1 MGENIRVLIVE
12 DDPADAELMVR
23 QLQRGGFAPDWVRVE
38 TESDY
43 LSSLLQKPEV
53 ILSDSNLPQF
63 NGLRAL
69 DLLTQ
74 RGLDIPFV
82 LVSGRM
88 GEDWA
93 VDAMKRGADDYLG
106 KDRLARLGEAVRR
119 AVDQRRLRAE
129 KTWAMEALRQSEER
143 YRLVSEITSDYAY
156 SLSVEPSGSFTCEWI
171 TEPFTRITGFSASDI
186 NSAGWMSLY
195 HPEDLPI
202 LERRC
207 QILLSN
213 RSDSSEVR
221 IVTKDGEVR
230 WVRVYGR
237 PLWNEN
243 QQRVVRIYGAAQ
255 DITAQKQL
263 EQQLLQSQKMEAI
276 GRLAGG
282 VAHDFNNLLT
292 AIMGSSDLLMGMLPE
307 GEELWTCAS
316 EILKAGERAAGLTR
330 QLLAF
335 SRRPVLTPCVAD
347 VNLLVNNMERMLT
360 RLIGEHVAMTYQL
373 AAGSLPVKIDPG
385 QFEQILLNLVVNSR
399 DAMPGGGKIFVET
412 SRSEV
417 IAASPGHPAVT
428 PGSYAVLSVVDTG
441 CGMDAATKAHVFE
454 PFFTT
459 KERGK
464 GTGLGLSTVFGIV
477 QQNKGY
483 IAVYSEVGRGTT
495 FKVYLPLTAEMVTPT
510 RSQPSAPPREGGG
523 ETILLVEDDSV
534 VRRFALDALRRRG
547 YQVLEAADGAE
558 AKAVFASPATRIDL
572 ILTDVIMPGI
582 NGLELAAEL
591 RRKHPGLK
599 VMYMSGYTDEALAN
613 ATEVAPATL
622 LQKPFTATVLAR
634 AVRDALDIRV
644 ASA

>member
-23 QLQRGGFAPDWVRVE
+23 HLQRGGFAPDWVRVE

-43 LSSLLQKPEV
+43 LSSLLRAPEV
-53 ILSDSNLPQF
+53 ILSDSNLPHF
-63 NGLRAL
+63 DGLRAL
-69 DLLTQ
+69 DLLSQ

-119 AVDQRRLRAE
+119 AIEQRRLRSE

-171 TEPFTRITGFSASDI
+171 TEPFTRITGFSAADI
-186 NSAGWMSLY
+186 NAAGWMSLY
-195 HPEDLPI
+195 HPEDWPI
-202 LERRC
+202 LERRR
-207 QILLSN
+207 QILLAN

-243 QQRVVRIYGAAQ
+243 QQRVVCIYGAAQ

-292 AIMGSSDLLMGMLPE
+292 AIMGSSDLMMGMLPE

-335 SRRPVLTPCVAD
+335 SRRQVFSPCVAD
-347 VNLLVNNMERMLT
+347 INFLVKNMERMLS
-360 RLIGEHVAMTYQL
+360 RLIGGHIPMTNRL
-373 AAGSLPVKIDPG
+373 VPGSLPVKIDPG

-399 DAMPGGGKIFVET
+399 DAMPGGGKIVAET
-412 SRSEV
+412 SRTDVTEPSL
-417 IAASPGHPAVT
+417 GHPAVA
-428 PGSYAVLSVVDTG
+428 PGSYAVLSVSDTG
-441 CGMDAATKAHVFE
+441 SGMDAATKAHIFE

-477 QQNKGY
+477 QQSGGY

-495 FKVYLPLTAEMVTPT
+495 FKIYLPLTAETVTPMP
-510 RSQPSAPPREGGG
+510 SQPAAPPHESGG
-523 ETILLVEDDSV
+523 ETILLVEDDAV
-534 VRRFALDALRRRG
+534 VRRFAGDALRRRG
-547 YQVLEAADGAE
+547 YQVLEAADAAE
-558 AKAVFASPATRIDL
+558 AKAIFATPAAQIDL

-591 RRKHPGLK
+591 KRMHPGLK
-599 VMYMSGYTDEALAN
+599 VMYMSGYTDHALAN
-613 ATEVAPATL
+613 TIEVGPAML
-622 LQKPFTATVLAR
+622 LQKPFTATVLER
-634 AVRDALDIRV
+634 AVRDTLDLRV

>member
-1 MGENIRVLIVE
+1 MDENIRVLIVE

-69 DLLTQ
+69 DLLSQ
-74 RGLDIPFV
+74 RGLDIPFL

-119 AVDQRRLRAE
+119 AIEQRRLRNE

-156 SLSVEPSGSFTCEWI
+156 SLSVEPSGSLTCEWI
-171 TEPFTRITGFSASDI
+171 TEPFTRIAGFSASQI
-186 NSAGWMSLY
+186 NSAGWASLY
-195 HPEDLPI
+195 HPEDL
-202 LERRC
+202 LVAERRR

-230 WVRVYGR
+230 WVRDYGR
-237 PLWNEN
+237 PMWNEN

-292 AIMGSSDLLMGMLPE
+292 AIMGSSDLMMGMLPE

-335 SRRPVLTPCVAD
+335 SRRQIFSPCVTD
-347 VNLLVNNMERMLT
+347 VNLLVRNMQLMLS
-360 RLIGEHVAMTYQL
+360 RLIGEHIPMTNRLVPQI
-373 AAGSLPVKIDPG
+373 LPVKIDPG

-399 DAMPGGGKIFVET
+399 DAMPGGGKIVVET
-412 SRSEV
+412 SRTEITEPSL
-417 IAASPGHPAVT
+417 SHPAVV
-428 PGSYAVLSVVDTG
+428 PGSYAVLSVGDTG
-441 CGMDAATKAHVFE
+441 SGMDEATKAHIFE

-477 QQNKGY
+477 QQSKGY

-495 FKVYLPLTAEMVTPT
+495 FKIYLPITAETVAPT
-510 RSQPSAPPREGGG
+510 LSQSTAPGHDLGS
-523 ETILLVEDDSV
+523 ETILLVEDDTV
-534 VRRFALDALRRRG
+534 VRRFAANALRRRH
-547 YQVLEAADGAE
+547 YQVLEAANGSAARVVFAE
-558 AKAVFASPATRIDL
+558 AAARIDL
-572 ILTDVIMPGI
+572 ILTDVIMPGM

-591 RRKHPGLK
+591 RRTHPDLK
-599 VMYMSGYTDEALAN
+599 VIYMSGYTEEALAN
-613 ATEVAPATL
+613 ATDVGPAML
-622 LQKPFTATVLAR
+622 LQKPFTASVLAR